1 MKLVSKMNDLVLYK
15 SENFQG
21 TVCDLYRNINND
33 IFMTREQIGR
43 ALEYGSPSS
52 AIRKIHERNFDRIDK
67 FAGVVQIDLPLGG
80 KQEMYLYEARGIY
93 EICRWSRQSNAN
105 AFMDWVWN
113 LLEGL
118 RKGELELL
126 QKQLEEQQPKIEFY
140 NQVINTRGNFTML
153 QVAKVLK
160 LKGRNKLFAFLRN
173 EDILMSK
180 KERHNIPRQQFCD
193 AGYFEV
199 VIKSMFIKG
208 EIMDI
213 PVTLVT
219 TKGIQYI
226 LKRWNKKNSLLDSN
240 VGY

>member
-1 MKLVSKMNDLVLYK
+1 MNDLVLYK

-21 TVCDLYRNINND
+21 TVCDLYRNVNND
-33 IFMTREQIGR
+33 IFITREQMGI
-43 ALEYGSPSS
+43 ALEYSDPMI
-52 AIRKIHERNFDRIDK
+52 AIGKIHDRHKERLDK
-67 FAGVVQIDLPLGG
+67 YSFTTLVNGRNT
-80 KQEMYLYEARGIY
+80 YLYEARGMY
-93 EICRWSRQSNAN
+93 EICRWSRQPKAN

-118 RKGELELL
+118 RKGL
-126 QKQLEEQQPKIEFY
+126 QKQLEEQKPKLEFY
-140 NQVINTRGNFTML
+140 EQVISTRGNFTML

>member
-33 IFMTREQIGR
+33 IFMTREQMGI
-43 ALEYGSPSS
+43 ALEYSDPMT
-52 AIRKIHERNFDRIDK
+52 AIGKIHDRHKERLDK
-67 FAGVVQIDLPLGG
+67 YSFTTLVNGRNT
-80 KQEMYLYEARGIY
+80 YLYEARGIY

-118 RKGELELL
+118 RKGELILL
-126 QKQLEEQQPKIEFY
+126 QQKLEEQQPKIEFY
-140 NQVINTRGNFTML
+140 NQVINTRSNFTML

-160 LKGRNKLFAFLRN
+160 LKGRNKMFAFLRS

-180 KERHNIPRQQFCD
+180 KERHNIPRQQFID
-193 AGYFEV
+193 AGYFLV
-199 VIKSMFIKG
+199 IIKSMYIKG
-208 EIMDI
+208 EIVDI

-219 TKGIQYI
+219 PKGIQYI
-226 LKRWNKKNSLLDSN
+226 LKRWNKKNVNLLEN
-240 VGY
+240 KVN

>member
-1 MKLVSKMNDLVLYK
+1 MSKMNDLVLYK

-33 IFMTREQIGR
+33 IFMTREQMGI
-43 ALEYGSPSS
+43 ALEYSDPMT
-52 AIRKIHERNFDRIDK
+52 AIGKIHDRHKERLDK
-67 FAGVVQIDLPLGG
+67 YSFTTLVNGRNT
-80 KQEMYLYEARGIY
+80 YLYEARGIY

-118 RKGELELL
+118 RKGELEIL
-126 QKQLEEQQPKIEFY
+126 QRKLEEQQPKIEFY
-140 NQVINTRGNFTML
+140 NQVINTRSNFTML

-160 LKGRNKLFAFLRN
+160 LKGRNKMFAFLRS

-180 KERHNIPRQQFCD
+180 KERHNIPRQQFID
-193 AGYFEV
+193 AGYFLV
-199 VIKSMFIKG
+199 VIKSMYIKG
-208 EIMDI
+208 EIINI

-219 TKGIQYI
+219 PRGIQYI
-226 LKRWNKKNSLLDSN
+226 LKRWNKKNSLIEQQVN
-240 VGY
+240 

>member
-1 MKLVSKMNDLVLYK
+1 MNDLVLYK

-21 TVCDLYRNINND
+21 ATCDLYRDINND

-67 FAGVVQIDLPLGG
+67 YSGVVQIDLPLGG

-93 EICRWSRQSNAN
+93 EICRWSRQPKAN

-118 RKGELELL
+118 RKGELILL
-126 QKQLEEQQPKIEFY
+126 QKQLEEQKPKLEFY
-140 NQVINTRGNFTML
+140 EQVINTRGNFTML

-173 EDILMSK
+173 ELILMSK
-180 KERHNIPRQQFCD
+180 GERHNIPRQQFID
-193 AGYFEV
+193 AGYFLV
-199 VIKSMFIKG
+199 VMKSMFIKN
-208 EIMDI
+208 EIMNI

-219 TKGIQYI
+219 PRGIKYI
-226 LKRWNKKNSLLDSN
+226 LKRWNKKNKNSLLESKVN
-240 VGY
+240 

>member
-21 TVCDLYRNINND
+21 TVCDLYRNVNND
-33 IFMTREQIGR
+33 IFMTREQMGI
-43 ALEYGSPSS
+43 ALEYSDPMT
-52 AIRKIHERNFDRIDK
+52 AIGKIHDRHKERLDK
-67 FAGVVQIDLPLGG
+67 YSFTTLVNGRNT
-80 KQEMYLYEARGIY
+80 YLYEARGMY

-126 QKQLEEQQPKIEFY
+126 QKQLEEQKPKLEFY
-140 NQVINTRGNFTML
+140 DQVINTKGNFTML

-173 EDILMSK
+173 ELILMSK
-180 KERHNIPRQQFCD
+180 GERHNIPRQQFID
-193 AGYFEV
+193 AGYFL
-199 VIKSMFIKG
+199 VILKTMFLKG
-208 EIMDI
+208 EIINI

-219 TKGIQYI
+219 PKGIQYI
-226 LKRWNKKNSLLDSN
+226 LKRWNKNNNLIESKIN
-240 VGY
+240 

>member
-1 MKLVSKMNDLVLYK
+1 MSKMNDLVLYK

-21 TVCDLYRNINND
+21 SMCDLYRDINND
-33 IFMTREQIGR
+33 IFMTSEQ
-43 ALEYGSPSS
+43 L
-52 AIRKIHERNFDRIDK
+52 
-67 FAGVVQIDLPLGG
+67 GVVLGYSNPQKAISNLVVRNEYLTSNEFSG
-80 KQEMYLYEARGIY
+80 FLRMRTLSGLQETRIFTEDGIY
-93 EICRWSRQSNAN
+93 EVTMLAKTNKAKEFRAWIRQ
-105 AFMDWVWN
+105 
-113 LLEGL
+113 LLKGL
-118 RKGELELL
+118 RKGELILL
-126 QKQLEEQQPKIEFY
+126 QKQLEDQKPKLEFY
-140 NQVINTRGNFTML
+140 EQVINTRGNFTML

-208 EIMDI
+208 EIVDI

-219 TKGIQYI
+219 PRGIEYI
-226 LKRWNKKNSLLDSN
+226 LKRWNKKNSLPESKVN
-240 VGY
+240 

>member
-1 MKLVSKMNDLVLYK
+1 MNDLVLYK

-21 TVCDLYRNINND
+21 TVCDLYRNVNND
-33 IFMTREQIGR
+33 IFITREQMGI
-43 ALEYGSPSS
+43 ALEYSDPMI
-52 AIRKIHERNFDRIDK
+52 AIGKIHDRHKERLDK
-67 FAGVVQIDLPLGG
+67 YSFTTLVNGRNT
-80 KQEMYLYEARGIY
+80 YLYEARGMY
-93 EICRWSRQSNAN
+93 EICRWSRQPKAN

-118 RKGELELL
+118 RKGL
-126 QKQLEEQQPKIEFY
+126 QKQLEEQKPKLEFY
-140 NQVINTRGNFTML
+140 EQVISTRGNFTML

-199 VIKSMFIKG
+199 VIKTMFIKG
-208 EIMDI
+208 EIIDI

-219 TKGIQYI
+219 PRGIEYI
-226 LKRWNKKNSLLDSN
+226 LKRWNKKNSLPESKVN
-240 VGY
+240 

>member
-1 MKLVSKMNDLVLYK
+1 MNDLVLYK

-21 TVCDLYRNINND
+21 TVCDLYRNVNND
-33 IFMTREQIGR
+33 IFITREQMGI
-43 ALEYGSPSS
+43 ALEYSDPMT
-52 AIRKIHERNFDRIDK
+52 AIGKIHDRHKERLDK
-67 FAGVVQIDLPLGG
+67 YSFTTLVNGRNT
-80 KQEMYLYEARGIY
+80 YLYEARGMY
-93 EICRWSRQSNAN
+93 EICRWSRQPKAN

-118 RKGELELL
+118 RKGL
-126 QKQLEEQQPKIEFY
+126 QKQLEEQKPKLEFY
-140 NQVINTRGNFTML
+140 EQVISTRGNFTML

-199 VIKSMFIKG
+199 VIKTMFIKG
-208 EIMDI
+208 EIIDI

-219 TKGIQYI
+219 PRGIEYI
-226 LKRWNKKNSLLDSN
+226 LKRWNKKNSLPESKVN
-240 VGY
+240 

>member
-1 MKLVSKMNDLVLYK
+1 MSKMNDLVLYK

-33 IFMTREQIGR
+33 IFMTREQMGI
-43 ALEYGSPSS
+43 ALEYSDPMT
-52 AIRKIHERNFDRIDK
+52 AIGKIHDRHKERLDK
-67 FAGVVQIDLPLGG
+67 YSFTTLVNGRNT
-80 KQEMYLYEARGIY
+80 YLYEARGIY

-118 RKGELELL
+118 RKGELILL
-126 QKQLEEQQPKIEFY
+126 QQKLEEQQPKIEFY
-140 NQVINTRGNFTML
+140 NQVINTRSNFTML

-160 LKGRNKLFAFLRN
+160 LKGRNKMFAFLRS

-180 KERHNIPRQQFCD
+180 KERHNIPRQQFID
-193 AGYFEV
+193 AGYFLV
-199 VIKSMFIKG
+199 IIKSMYIKG
-208 EIMDI
+208 EIVDI

-219 TKGIQYI
+219 PKGIQYI
-226 LKRWNKKNSLLDSN
+226 LKRWNKKNVNLLEN
-240 VGY
+240 KVN

>member
-1 MKLVSKMNDLVLYK
+1 VSKMNDLVLYK

-33 IFMTREQIGR
+33 IFMTREQMGI
-43 ALEYGSPSS
+43 ALEYSDPMT
-52 AIRKIHERNFDRIDK
+52 AIGKIHDRHKERLDK
-67 FAGVVQIDLPLGG
+67 YSFTTLVNGRNT
-80 KQEMYLYEARGIY
+80 YLYEARGIY

-118 RKGELELL
+118 RKGELILL
-126 QKQLEEQQPKIEFY
+126 QQKLEEQQPKIEFY
-140 NQVINTRGNFTML
+140 NQVINTRSNFTML

-160 LKGRNKLFAFLRN
+160 LKGRNKMFAFLRS

-180 KERHNIPRQQFCD
+180 KERHNIPRQQFID
-193 AGYFEV
+193 AGYFLV
-199 VIKSMFIKG
+199 IIKSMYIKG
-208 EIMDI
+208 EIVDI

-219 TKGIQYI
+219 PKGIQYI
-226 LKRWNKKNSLLDSN
+226 LKRWNKKNVNLLEN
-240 VGY
+240 KVN

>member
-1 MKLVSKMNDLVLYK
+1 MNDLVLYK

-21 TVCDLYRNINND
+21 ATCDLYRDINND

-67 FAGVVQIDLPLGG
+67 YSGVVQIDLPLGG

-93 EICRWSRQSNAN
+93 EICRWSRQPNAN

-118 RKGELELL
+118 RKGELILL
-126 QKQLEEQQPKIEFY
+126 QKQLEEQKPKLEFY
-140 NQVINTRGNFTML
+140 EQVINTRGNFTML

-173 EDILMSK
+173 ELILMSK
-180 KERHNIPRQQFCD
+180 GERHNIPRQQFID
-193 AGYFEV
+193 AGYFLV
-199 VIKSMFIKG
+199 VMKSMFIKN
-208 EIMDI
+208 EIMNI

-219 TKGIQYI
+219 PRGIKYI
-226 LKRWNKKNSLLDSN
+226 LKRWNKKNKNSLLESKVN
-240 VGY
+240 

>member
-1 MKLVSKMNDLVLYK
+1 MSKMNDLVLYK

-33 IFMTREQIGR
+33 IFMTREQMGI
-43 ALEYGSPSS
+43 ALEYSDPMT
-52 AIRKIHERNFDRIDK
+52 AIGKIHDRHKERLDK
-67 FAGVVQIDLPLGG
+67 YSFTTLVNGRNT
-80 KQEMYLYEARGIY
+80 YLYEARGIY

-118 RKGELELL
+118 RKGELEIL
-126 QKQLEEQQPKIEFY
+126 QRKLEEQQPKIEFY
-140 NQVINTRGNFTML
+140 NQVINTRSNFTML

-160 LKGRNKLFAFLRN
+160 LKGRNKMFAFLRS

-180 KERHNIPRQQFCD
+180 KERHNIPRQQFID
-193 AGYFEV
+193 AGYFLV
-199 VIKSMFIKG
+199 IIKSMYIKG
-208 EIMDI
+208 EIVDI

-219 TKGIQYI
+219 PKGIQYI
-226 LKRWNKKNSLLDSN
+226 LKRWNKKNVNLLEN
-240 VGY
+240 KVN